1 MHIQEIGAKNGPTIV
16 FLHGGGMSGWMW
28 KKQLEYFNDY
38 HCIVLD
44 LPEHGKSSNDGP
56 FSISD
61 CARRIADLIESKAHG
76 KKAHVIGH
84 SLGAR
89 ILVELLT
96 TRPNVID
103 HAVIASALF
112 RPMPFMRLMHR
123 PFIFYTLMTWLLW
136 LSKLTN
142 IMSLYLRAFQFPD
155 ATYVENARADFPNF
169 TSDRLY
175 RIYDEVYRH
184 LTLPKGLA
192 EVPVPT
198 LVIAGE
204 KESKAMRESFLDI
217 VSIMPNAHAVFIKKA
232 DHYYPWS
239 KHDTFNKLIR
249 DFLDGKQLISNTQIE
264 LLS

>member
-1 MHIQEIGAKNGPTIV
+1 MGNKNGPSIV
-16 FLHGGGMSGWMW
+16 FIHGGGVSGWMW

-38 HCIVLD
+38 HCIVPD
-44 LPEHGKSSNDGP
+44 LPEHGKSSNDGL

-84 SLGAR
+84 SLGAK
-89 ILVELLT
+89 ILVELLA

-103 HAVIASALF
+103 HAVVASALF
-112 RPMPFMRLMHR
+112 RPMPFMRLTHK
-123 PFIFYTLMTWLLW
+123 PFIYTLTTLVL
-136 LSKLTN
+136 KLRS
-142 IMSLYLRAFQFPD
+142 IISLYMRAFQFPD
-155 ATYVENARADFPNF
+155 ATYIENARADFQNL

-192 EVPVPT
+192 EVRVPI

-204 KESKAMRESFLDI
+204 KESVLDI

-232 DHYYPWS
+232 DHTYPWS
-239 KHDTFNKLIR
+239 KHETFNKLIR
-249 DFLDGKQLISNTQIE
+249 DFLDGK
-264 LLS
+264 